1 MANGERYPKWIG
13 KYDNLSFEEILEKA
27 KNPQSEEEY
36 TELVIASLRSIGKRL
51 DTIFDNFEQRL
62 GERLGKKL
70 EKIVI
75 EIVEETKIKEE
86 DVHKDRDNVW
96 RNDESGR
103 IYYPTW
109 FFWKPNNKGGLM
121 SFISKLFGK
130 REVKKEL
137 TPQERIFLDSLNDP
151 LDLLFETQS
160 EKEQHIADSL
170 SPEILKKSNK

>member
-86 DVHKDRDNVW
+86 DVHKDRDNV
-96 RNDESGR
+96 
-103 IYYPTW
+103 
-109 FFWKPNNKGGLM
+109 
-121 SFISKLFGK
+121 
-130 REVKKEL
+130 
-137 TPQERIFLDSLNDP
+137 
-151 LDLLFETQS
+151 
-160 EKEQHIADSL
+160 
-170 SPEILKKSNK
+170 

>member
-1 MANGERYPKWIG
+1 
-13 KYDNLSFEEILEKA
+13 
-27 KNPQSEEEY
+27 
-36 TELVIASLRSIGKRL
+36 
-51 DTIFDNFEQRL
+51 
-62 GERLGKKL
+62 
-70 EKIVI
+70 
-75 EIVEETKIKEE
+75 
-86 DVHKDRDNVW
+86 
-96 RNDESGR
+96 
-103 IYYPTW
+103 
-109 FFWKPNNKGGLM
+109 M